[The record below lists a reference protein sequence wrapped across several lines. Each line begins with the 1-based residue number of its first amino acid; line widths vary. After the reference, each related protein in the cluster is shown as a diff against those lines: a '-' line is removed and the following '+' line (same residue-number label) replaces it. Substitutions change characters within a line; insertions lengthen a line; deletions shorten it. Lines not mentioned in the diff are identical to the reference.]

1 MIWVA
6 GVTLGAVVDAD
17 LPLSGF
23 DVEDF
28 PLPLPQPA
36 MAMTQTAMRHR
47 EDFPRRTRMGGA

>member
-1 MIWVA
+1 MICVA

-23 DVEDF
+23 DVEDL

-36 MAMTQTAMRHR
+36 MAMTHAAMRHR
-47 EDFPRRTRMGGA
+47 EDFPEEQRMTGA